1 MSKKQR
7 TLEAVNTPETLGVTP
22 RYVLQPNAISRS
34 AHGLSATAKKLT
46 AMAMALLPPDL
57 SSLTAAF
64 TFTEFC
70 KALGMP
76 IGGESYKIFRIA
88 VDECMKCV
96 ITLETAPDKR
106 GKKAWKKFT
115 WFTMAEFDEK
125 TGQAMMKFSTELADF
140 LKELKTVYSK
150 LYLQDIGRLQGR
162 YAIRIFEM
170 AISYAFLQGK
180 QGNVTEKWYFQEE
193 IERLRF
199 MLGVPAGTYKETHLF
214 RQKAIDGP
222 VREINIAGIGVKI
235 TTEGVKQGR
244 KLHSMRFNC
253 EKTARMVGD
262 KRRQGKKT
270 RATVELPKTSSKQTI
285 DAREDKENQHL
296 RELYPAEFAEL
307 YQAELAKTPRFMP
320 LESDLRRRAAEASA
334 FESLRVKYGIMK

>member
-57 SSLTAAF
+57 SNLTAAF

-70 KALGMP
+70 KALGYEK
-76 IGGESYKIFRIA
+76 GGESYKVFRAA

-106 GKKAWKKFT
+106 GKRAWKKFT

-125 TGQAMMKFSTELADF
+125 TGQATMKFSTELADF

-180 QGNVTEKWYFQEE
+180 QGNVTDKWYFQEE

-222 VREINIAGIGVKI
+222 VREINIAGIGMKI
-235 TTEGVKQGR
+235 TAEGVKQGR
-244 KLHSMRFNC
+244 RLHSMRFNC
-253 EKTARMVGD
+253 EKTARTIGG
-262 KRRQGKKT
+262 KRRRGKKVK
-270 RATVELPKTSSKQTI
+270 AAVKLPKSSSAQAVE
-285 DAREDKENQHL
+285 AREDKENQHL
-296 RELYPAEFAEL
+296 RELYSAEFAEL
-307 YQAELAKTPRFMP
+307 YQTELAKAPTFISP
-320 LESDLRRRAAEASA
+320 ESDLRKRAAEASA
-334 FESLRVKYGIMK
+334 IKSLRAKYGIVK